1 MARGKDFYDISW
13 GFTNDLDIGITL
25 PAGKVPY
32 GNFKICSKTGNHY
45 WQVYANCENY
55 TLLRYGVYLDDYSGH
70 SVKVMTLTF
79 NNPDRHGMTGWNQT
93 STATIDRANTVNFVG
108 KLKVRAECEIGPGK
122 KFLELNSAV
131 LWFEVDIG
139 DPVLPVT
146 VNAGTGGSCTAN
158 VASAAPGATVTLQ
171 PVPATGYQLSGYTS
185 NPAVQIIGNRFTM
198 PSSAITV
205 TASFTKITYSVTVK
219 SATGGSCTASRS
231 TAQMGDTV
239 TLAATPQTGYQLS
252 GYTITPSVTV
262 TNNSF
267 TMPAGNVTITPVFT
281 KIQYT
286 VTVAAGTGG
295 TLKASSAQAA
305 YGDTVALTPTPDT
318 GYQLSGYTSSP
329 PLTITNNRFVMPA
342 GNVTVTATFSK
353 IGYTITSAANP
364 EEGGTVTISR
374 GRSMETVANYGDAI
388 TVNQTPNTGYAFK
401 SWTTSPAGLISGSG
415 FTMPAKNVAVTANYY
430 QLSTPRLNKTSMDGG
445 STVTMTI
452 TTESAEYSHKYRL
465 SFGTGMETELTSVAA
480 GVTSVNISVPLEWSA
495 QIPNDTSKSQGTLL
509 LETYVGSTKIGERTI
524 SGLTYTVPATVKP
537 TIGTITTSIER
548 TIDNV
553 TYPNIGDYY
562 VQNHSGVRVQ
572 TTASGAQSSTIT
584 QLTVSIGGYSGNK
597 FNTTV
602 QTGSI
607 DFTSGLLPT
616 AGALTISV
624 SVTDSR
630 GRTNMATATITVSEY
645 RKPAGSLDVYRV
657 DADGVRDDMGTYGK
671 YELNKSYTQLG
682 SNALTWTLSYSG
694 GSASSPADTGDLLP
708 GDRKTFAQTN
718 EYLFTLTLTDSM
730 GETTVITDKLPSAR
744 FIFACD
750 SSGNRIGIMKF
761 PSENIPSG
769 KARTLEISADTQIY
783 IGSMTL
789 EDYIQS
795 LI

>member
-55 TLLRYGVYLDDYSGH
+55 PLLRYGVYLDDYSGH

-122 KFLELNSAV
+122 KYLELNSAV
-131 LWFEVDIG
+131 LWFEVDVG

-158 VASAAPGATVTLQ
+158 VSSAAPGATVTLQ
-171 PVPATGYQLSGYTS
+171 PVPATGYQLSGYSSSPSVTIT
-185 NPAVQIIGNRFTM
+185 NNRFTM

-219 SATGGSCTASRS
+219 SATGGTCTASRA

-239 TLAATPQTGYQLS
+239 TLTATPQTGYQLS

-286 VTVAAGTGG
+286 VTVSAGTGG
-295 TLKASSAQAA
+295 TLKAGSAKAT
-305 YGDTVALTPTPDT
+305 YGDTVTLTPTPNT
-318 GYQLSGYTSSP
+318 GYQLSGYTTSP
-329 PLTITNNRFVMPA
+329 TLTITNNRFVMPA
-342 GNVTVTATFSK
+342 GNVSITATFSK
-353 IGYTITSAANP
+353 INYTIAKATNPAGAGSVSVIKNSAEA
-364 EEGGTVTISR
+364 T
-374 GRSMETVANYGDAI
+374 AAQYGDSLA
-388 TVNQTPNTGYAFK
+388 VSQTPAAGYAFK
-401 SWTTSPAGLISGSG
+401 EWTSSPSGLIASNA
-415 FTMPAKNVAVTANYY
+415 FTMPAQNVTVTANYY
-430 QLSTPRLNKTSMDGG
+430 QLSSPWLNKKSMDGG
-445 STVTMTI
+445 TTVTMNI
-452 TTESAEYSHKYRL
+452 NSESAEYTHKYKL
-465 SFGTGMETELTSVAA
+465 SFGTGMETELTDVAA
-480 GVTSVNISVPLEWSA
+480 GVSSVSISVPLEWSA
-495 QIPNDTSKSQGTLL
+495 QIPNDTSKTQGTLT
-509 LETYVGSTKIGERTI
+509 LETYVGGTKIGERTI
-524 SGLTYTVPATVKP
+524 TGLTYTVPATVKP

-597 FNTTV
+597 FNKTV

-630 GRTNMATATITVSEY
+630 GRTSIQTATITVSAY
-645 RKPAGSLDVYRV
+645 SKPAGSLDTWRV
-657 DADGVRDDMGTYGK
+657 DANGDRDDMGTYGK

-694 GSASSPADTGDLLP
+694 GSASSPANTGNLLP

-744 FIFACD
+744 FIFAVD